1 MYRNFAE
8 EYSVHEDA
16 RAMIRK
22 LKNEGIQLVWD
33 RLKEQEPQCGYCSLG
48 LSCRNC
54 AMGPCRVDPFGEGPQ
69 KGVCG
74 ADADVIVARN
84 LARAVASGAASHSD
98 HGRDLVEV
106 LSRIGRVDAYTVR
119 DVEKLK
125 RVAREYGID
134 ATKSVEEVAFQLS
147 QAMFEDFGSKKE
159 RIQLVNRVPKK
170 RIEVWEKLGIVPRGI
185 DREVVEIMHRTHMGV
200 DNDPVNLLLQ
210 CLRAS
215 LADGFGGSMIATE
228 VSDILFGTPEPK
240 KATINLATLKESEVN
255 ILLHGHNPIVSD
267 AIVDAS
273 YDEELIKL
281 AKEAGA
287 EGINLAGLCCTGNE
301 VLMRKG
307 VPMAGNH
314 LIQELVI
321 GTGAADVIIVDYQ
334 CIMPAI
340 VDVAKCYHTAVVTT
354 SPKAKFKGAIHIEF
368 TPENA
373 HEKAKEVIK
382 LAIERFKER
391 KPELIKMPS
400 VEPVELMTG
409 FSVEA
414 ILNALG
420 GSLQP
425 LLDAVKDGR
434 IRGIVGSVGC
444 NNPKVKQ
451 DSSHIAL
458 AKKLIESDVLV
469 VDTGCAAVADAK
481 ASLKTPEAAK
491 LAGDGLRGVCEAL
504 GISPVLHL
512 GSCVDNSRILVALS
526 AIANELGVDISDLPV
541 AGAAMEWYSEKAIA
555 IGAYFVA
562 SGLLVV
568 LGVPPPIYGS
578 KLVLD
583 VLTDKVESLTGG
595 KFVVE
600 PDPEKAAEII
610 LNHIEEKRKRL
621 GI

>member
-1 MYRNFAE
+1 ME
-8 EYSVHEDA
+8 EYSVHVDA
-16 RAMIRK
+16 KAMIRK
-22 LKNEGIQLVWD
+22 LKDEGIQLVWD
-33 RLKEQEPQCGYCSLG
+33 RLEEQEPQCGYCALG

-54 AMGPCRVDPFGEGPQ
+54 AMGPCRIDPFGEGPR

-106 LSRIGRVDAYTVR
+106 LARVGKVKAYTVR
-119 DVEKLK
+119 DAEKLK
-125 RVAREYGID
+125 RVAQEYGID
-134 ATKSVEEVAFQLS
+134 VTKSVEEIAFEL
-147 QAMFEDFGSKKE
+147 AEAVLEDFGSKKE
-159 RIQLVNRVPKK
+159 RIQLLSRAPEK
-170 RIEVWEKLGIVPRGI
+170 RLEIWEKLGIVPRGI

-210 CLRAS
+210 CLRTS

-240 KATINLATLKESEVN
+240 MAAINLATLKENEVN
-255 ILLHGHNPIVSD
+255 IILHGHNPIVSD
-267 AIVDAS
+267 AVVDAAS
-273 YDEELIKL
+273 DDELLKL

-321 GTGAADVIIVDYQ
+321 GTGVVDVIIVDYQ
-334 CIMPAI
+334 CIMPSI
-340 VDVAKCYHTAVVTT
+340 VDIAKCYHTAVITT
-354 SPKAKFKGAIHIEF
+354 SPKAKFKGATHVEF

-373 HEKAKEVIK
+373 HEKAREVIK

-391 KPELIKMPS
+391 KAELVRIPDVK
-400 VEPVELMTG
+400 PVELMTG
-409 FSVEA
+409 FPIEA
-414 ILNALG
+414 ILKALG

-425 LLDAVKDGR
+425 LLDAIKDGS

-458 AKKLIESDVLV
+458 ARKLIENDVLV
-469 VDTGCAAVADAK
+469 VDTGCAAVADTK
-481 ASLKTPEAAK
+481 AGLKTPEAAK
-491 LAGDGLRGVCEAL
+491 LAGDGLRKVCEAL
-504 GISPVLHL
+504 GIPPVLHL

-526 AIANELGVDISDLPV
+526 AIASELGVDISDLPV
-541 AGAAMEWYSEKAIA
+541 AGAAMEWYSEKALA

-562 SGLLVV
+562 TGLLVV

-583 VLTDKVESLTGG
+583 VLTDKVEELTGG

-610 LNHIEEKRKRL
+610 LKHIEEKRKVL

>member
-1 MYRNFAE
+1 MVENSNN
-8 EYSVHEDA
+8 YSVHTDA
-16 RAMIRK
+16 KTMIRK
-22 LKNEGIQLVWD
+22 LREEGIQLVWD
-33 RLKEQEPQCGYCSLG
+33 RLKDQEPQCGYCSLG

-54 AMGPCRVDPFGEGPQ
+54 AMGPCRIDPFGEGPQ

-106 LSRIGRVDAYTVR
+106 LAKVGKVKAYKIR
-119 DVEKLK
+119 DENKLK
-125 RVAREYGID
+125 RVAQEYGID
-134 ATKSVEEVAFQLS
+134 TEKSLEEIASELAE
-147 QAMFEDFGSKKE
+147 AMLEDFGSKKE
-159 RIQLVNRVPKK
+159 RIQLLVRAPKR
-170 RIEVWEKLGIVPRGI
+170 RIEVWEKLGIIPRGI
-185 DREVVEIMHRTHMGV
+185 DREIVEIMHRTHMGV
-200 DNDPVNLLLQ
+200 DNDPVNILLQ
-210 CLRAS
+210 CLRTS

-240 KATINLATLKESEVN
+240 IAEINLATLKENEVN
-255 ILLHGHNPIVSD
+255 VVLHGHNPIVSD
-267 AIVDAS
+267 AVVEAAS
-273 YDEELIKL
+273 DEELLKL

-287 EGINLAGLCCTGNE
+287 DGINLAGLCCTGNE
-301 VLMRKG
+301 VLMRRG
-307 VPMAGNH
+307 IPMAGNH

-321 GTGAADVIIVDYQ
+321 GTGVVDAIIVDYQ
-334 CIMPAI
+334 CIMPSI
-340 VDVAKCYHTAVVTT
+340 VDIAKCYHTAIITT
-354 SPKAKFKGAIHIEF
+354 SPKAKFKGAIHVEF

-373 HEKAKEVIK
+373 HEKAREVIK

-391 KPELIKMPS
+391 KSEFVKIPEVK
-400 VEPVELMTG
+400 PVKLVTG
-409 FSVEA
+409 FSIEA
-414 ILNALG
+414 ILKALG

-425 LLDAVKDGR
+425 LLDAIKDGS

-451 DSSHIAL
+451 DFSHITL
-458 AKKLIESDVLV
+458 ARKLIENDVLV

-481 ASLKTPEAAK
+481 AGLKTMEAAK
-491 LAGDGLRGVCEAL
+491 FAGDGLRRVCEAL
-504 GISPVLHL
+504 SIPPVLHL

-526 AIANELGVDISDLPV
+526 AIANELGVDISDLPA

-562 SGLLVV
+562 SGLMVV

-583 VLTDKVESLTGG
+583 VLTKKVEELTGG
-595 KFVVE
+595 RFVVE

-610 LNHIEEKRKRL
+610 LKHIDEKRRNL

>member
-1 MYRNFAE
+1 MVMVE
-8 EYSVHEDA
+8 EYSVHADA

-22 LKNEGIQLVWD
+22 LRDEGIQLVWD
-33 RLKEQEPQCGYCSLG
+33 RLEEQEPQCGYCALG

-54 AMGPCRVDPFGEGPQ
+54 AMGPCRIDPFGEGPQ

-106 LSRIGRVDAYTVR
+106 LAKAGKVKAYTIR

-125 RVAREYGID
+125 RVAQEYGID
-134 ATKSVEEVAFQLS
+134 VTDAKSVEEIAFELAE
-147 QAMFEDFGSKKE
+147 AMLEDFGSKKE
-159 RIQLVNRVPKK
+159 RIQLLSRAPKK
-170 RIEVWEKLGIVPRGI
+170 RLEIWEKLGVIPRGI

-210 CLRAS
+210 CLRTS

-240 KATINLATLKESEVN
+240 MAAVNLATLKENEVN
-255 ILLHGHNPIVSD
+255 IVLHGHNPIVSD
-267 AIVDAS
+267 AVVDAAS
-273 YDEELIKL
+273 DDELLKL

-321 GTGAADVIIVDYQ
+321 GTGVVDVIIVDYQ
-334 CIMPAI
+334 CIMPSI
-340 VDVAKCYHTAVVTT
+340 VDIAKCYHTTVVTT
-354 SPKAKFKGAIHIEF
+354 SPKAKFKGATHVEF
-368 TPENA
+368 TPEDA
-373 HEKAKEVIK
+373 HKKAREVIR

-391 KPELIKMPS
+391 KADLIKIPD
-400 VEPVELMTG
+400 VKPVELMTG
-409 FSVEA
+409 FSIEA
-414 ILNALG
+414 ILKALG

-425 LLDAVKDGR
+425 LLDVIKDGS

-444 NNPKVKQ
+444 NNPKLKQ
-451 DSSHIAL
+451 DNSHIAL
-458 AKKLIESDVLV
+458 ARKLIENDVLV

-481 ASLKTPEAAK
+481 AGLKTPEAAK
-491 LAGDGLRGVCEAL
+491 LAGDGLRKVCEAL
-504 GISPVLHL
+504 GIPPVLHL

-526 AIANELGVDISDLPV
+526 AIANELGVDISELPV

-583 VLTDKVESLTGG
+583 VLTEKVEDLTGG

-600 PDPEKAAEII
+600 PDPDKAAEII
-610 LNHIEEKRKRL
+610 LRHIEEKRKNL

>member
-1 MYRNFAE
+1 ME
-8 EYSVHEDA
+8 EYSVHADA
-16 RAMIRK
+16 KAMIRK
-22 LKNEGIQLVWD
+22 LRDEGIQLVWD
-33 RLKEQEPQCGYCSLG
+33 RLREQEPQCGYCALG

-54 AMGPCRVDPFGEGPQ
+54 VMGPCRIDPFGEGPQ

-106 LSRIGRVDAYTVR
+106 LAKAGRVKAYTIR
-119 DVEKLK
+119 DAEKLK
-125 RVAREYGID
+125 RVAQEYGID
-134 ATKSVEEVAFQLS
+134 VTKSVEEIAFELAE
-147 QAMFEDFGSKKE
+147 AMLEDFGSKKE
-159 RIQLVNRVPKK
+159 RIQLLSRAPKK
-170 RIEVWEKLGIVPRGI
+170 RLEIWEKLGIVPRGI

-210 CLRAS
+210 CLRTS

-240 KATINLATLKESEVN
+240 MAAVNLATLKENEVN
-255 ILLHGHNPIVSD
+255 IVLHGHNPIVSD
-267 AIVDAS
+267 AVADAAS
-273 YDEELIKL
+273 DDELLKL

-301 VLMRKG
+301 VLMRRG
-307 VPMAGNH
+307 IPMAGNH

-321 GTGAADVIIVDYQ
+321 GTGVVDAIIVDYQ
-334 CIMPAI
+334 CIMPSI
-340 VDVAKCYHTAVVTT
+340 VDIARCYHTAVITT
-354 SPKAKFKGAIHIEF
+354 SPKAKFRGATHVEF

-373 HEKAKEVIK
+373 HEKAREVIK

-391 KPELIKMPS
+391 KSELIKIPD
-400 VEPVELMTG
+400 VRPVELMTG
-409 FSVEA
+409 FSIEA
-414 ILNALG
+414 ILKALG

-425 LLDAVKDGR
+425 LLDAIKDGS

-458 AKKLIESDVLV
+458 ARKLIENDVLV

-481 ASLKTPEAAK
+481 AGLKTPEAAK
-491 LAGDGLRGVCEAL
+491 FAGEGLRKVCEAL
-504 GISPVLHL
+504 GIPPVLHL

-541 AGAAMEWYSEKAIA
+541 AGAAMEWYSEKAVA

-583 VLTDKVESLTGG
+583 VLTDKVEDLTGG

-610 LNHIEEKRKRL
+610 VKHIEDKRKHL

>member
-1 MYRNFAE
+1 MVE
-8 EYSVHEDA
+8 EYSVHADA

-22 LKNEGIQLVWD
+22 LRDEGIQLVWD
-33 RLKEQEPQCGYCSLG
+33 RLEEQEPQCGYCALG

-54 AMGPCRVDPFGEGPQ
+54 AMGPCRIDPFGEGPQ

-106 LSRIGRVDAYTVR
+106 LAKAGKVKAYTIR

-125 RVAREYGID
+125 RVAQEYGID
-134 ATKSVEEVAFQLS
+134 VTDAKSVEEIAFELAE
-147 QAMFEDFGSKKE
+147 AMLEDFGSKKE
-159 RIQLVNRVPKK
+159 RIQLLSRAPKK
-170 RIEVWEKLGIVPRGI
+170 RLEIWEKLGVIPRGI

-210 CLRAS
+210 CLRTS

-240 KATINLATLKESEVN
+240 MAAVNLATLKENEVN
-255 ILLHGHNPIVSD
+255 IVLHGHNPIVSD
-267 AIVDAS
+267 AVVDAAS
-273 YDEELIKL
+273 DDELLKL

-321 GTGAADVIIVDYQ
+321 GTGVVDVIIVDYQ
-334 CIMPAI
+334 CIMPSI
-340 VDVAKCYHTAVVTT
+340 VDIAKCYHTTVVTT
-354 SPKAKFKGAIHIEF
+354 SPKAKFKGATHVEF
-368 TPENA
+368 TPEDA
-373 HEKAKEVIK
+373 HKKAREVIR

-391 KPELIKMPS
+391 KADLIKIPD
-400 VEPVELMTG
+400 VKPVELMTG
-409 FSVEA
+409 FSIEA
-414 ILNALG
+414 ILKALG

-425 LLDAVKDGR
+425 LLDVIKDGS

-444 NNPKVKQ
+444 NNPKLKQ
-451 DSSHIAL
+451 DNSHIAL
-458 AKKLIESDVLV
+458 ARKLIENDVLV

-481 ASLKTPEAAK
+481 AGLKTPEAAK
-491 LAGDGLRGVCEAL
+491 LAGDGLRKVCEAL
-504 GISPVLHL
+504 GIPPVLHL

-526 AIANELGVDISDLPV
+526 AIANELGVDISELPV

-583 VLTDKVESLTGG
+583 VLTEKVEDLTGG

-600 PDPEKAAEII
+600 PDPDKAAEII
-610 LNHIEEKRKRL
+610 LRHIEEKRKNL

>member
-1 MYRNFAE
+1 ME
-8 EYSVHEDA
+8 EYSVHADA

-22 LKNEGIQLVWD
+22 LKDEGIQLVWD
-33 RLKEQEPQCGYCSLG
+33 RLREQEPQCGYCALG

-54 AMGPCRVDPFGEGPQ
+54 AMGPCRIDPFGEGPQ

-106 LSRIGRVDAYTVR
+106 LAKVGKVKAYTIR
-119 DVEKLK
+119 DAEKLR
-125 RVAREYGID
+125 RVAQEYGID
-134 ATKSVEEVAFQLS
+134 VTKSVEEIAFELAE
-147 QAMFEDFGSKKE
+147 AMLEDFGSKKD
-159 RIQLVNRVPKK
+159 RIQLLNRAPKK
-170 RIEVWEKLGIVPRGI
+170 RIEIWEKLGIVPRGI

-210 CLRAS
+210 CLRTS

-240 KATINLATLKESEVN
+240 MAAVNLATLKENEVN
-255 ILLHGHNPIVSD
+255 VILHGHNPIVSD
-267 AIVDAS
+267 AVVDAAS
-273 YDEELIKL
+273 DDELLKL

-321 GTGAADVIIVDYQ
+321 GTGVVDAIIVDYQ
-334 CIMPAI
+334 CIMPSI
-340 VDVAKCYHTAVVTT
+340 IDIAKCYHTAVITT
-354 SPKAKFKGAIHIEF
+354 SPKAKFKGAIHVEF

-391 KPELIKMPS
+391 KAELVKIPDVK
-400 VEPVELMTG
+400 PVELMTG
-409 FSVEA
+409 FSIEA
-414 ILNALG
+414 ILKALG

-425 LLDAVKDGR
+425 LLDAIKDGS

-444 NNPKVKQ
+444 SNPKVKQ

-458 AKKLIESDVLV
+458 ARKLIENDVLV

-481 ASLKTPEAAK
+481 AGLKTPEAAK
-491 LAGDGLRGVCEAL
+491 LAGEGLRKVCEAL
-504 GISPVLHL
+504 GIPPVLHL

-526 AIANELGVDISDLPV
+526 AIASELGVDISDLPV

-583 VLTDKVESLTGG
+583 VLTDKVEDLTGG

-610 LNHIEEKRKRL
+610 LRHIEEKRKGL

>member
-1 MYRNFAE
+1 ME
-8 EYSVHEDA
+8 EYSVHADA
-16 RAMIRK
+16 KAMIRK
-22 LKNEGIQLVWD
+22 LRDEGIQLVWD
-33 RLKEQEPQCGYCSLG
+33 RLREQEPQCGYCALG

-54 AMGPCRVDPFGEGPQ
+54 VMGPCRIDPFGEGPQ
-69 KGVCG
+69 RGVCG

-106 LSRIGRVDAYTVR
+106 LAKAGRVKAYTIR
-119 DVEKLK
+119 DAEKLK
-125 RVAREYGID
+125 RVAQEYGID
-134 ATKSVEEVAFQLS
+134 VTKSVEEIAFELAE
-147 QAMFEDFGSKKE
+147 AMLEDFGSKKE
-159 RIQLVNRVPKK
+159 RIQLLSRAPKK
-170 RIEVWEKLGIVPRGI
+170 RLEIWEKLGIVPRGI

-210 CLRAS
+210 CLRTS

-240 KATINLATLKESEVN
+240 MAAVNLATLKENEVN
-255 ILLHGHNPIVSD
+255 IVLHGHNPIVSD
-267 AIVDAS
+267 AVADAAS
-273 YDEELIKL
+273 DDELLKL

-301 VLMRKG
+301 VLMRRG
-307 VPMAGNH
+307 IPMAGNH

-321 GTGAADVIIVDYQ
+321 GTGVVDAIIVDYQ
-334 CIMPAI
+334 CIMPSI
-340 VDVAKCYHTAVVTT
+340 VDIARCYHTAVITT
-354 SPKAKFKGAIHIEF
+354 SPKAKFKGATHVEF

-373 HEKAKEVIK
+373 HEKAREVVR

-391 KPELIKMPS
+391 KSELIKIPD
-400 VEPVELMTG
+400 VKPVELMTG
-409 FSVEA
+409 FSIEA
-414 ILNALG
+414 ILKALG

-425 LLDAVKDGR
+425 LLDAIKDGS

-458 AKKLIESDVLV
+458 ARKLIENDVLV

-481 ASLKTPEAAK
+481 AGLKTPEAAK
-491 LAGDGLRGVCEAL
+491 FAGEGLRKVCEAL
-504 GISPVLHL
+504 GIPPVLHL

-541 AGAAMEWYSEKAIA
+541 AGAAMEWYSEKAVA

-583 VLTDKVESLTGG
+583 VLTDKVEDLTGG

-600 PDPEKAAEII
+600 PNPEKAAEII
-610 LNHIEEKRKRL
+610 LKHIEEKRKHL

>member
-1 MYRNFAE
+1 
-8 EYSVHEDA
+8 
-16 RAMIRK
+16 MIKK
-22 LKNEGIQLVWD
+22 LKEEGILLVWD

-54 AMGPCRVDPFGEGPQ
+54 AMGPCRIDPFGEGPQ

-106 LSRIGRVDAYTVR
+106 LARVGKVKAYSVKDA
-119 DVEKLK
+119 EKLK
-125 RVAREYGID
+125 KVAQEYGIN
-134 ATKSVEEVAFQLS
+134 TNKSVEEIAFELAE
-147 QAMFEDFGSKKE
+147 AMLEDFGSKKE
-159 RIQLVNRVPKK
+159 KIQFVNRAPKK
-170 RIEVWEKLGIVPRGI
+170 RIELWEKLGIIPRGI

-200 DNDPVNLLLQ
+200 DNDPVNILLQ
-210 CLRAS
+210 CLRTA

-240 KATINLATLKESEVN
+240 MSEINLATLKENEVN
-255 ILLHGHNPIVSD
+255 IVLHGHNPIVSD
-267 AIVDAS
+267 AIVEAAS
-273 YDEELIKL
+273 DEELLKL
-281 AKEAGA
+281 AKEYGA

-307 VPMAGNH
+307 IPMAGNH

-321 GTGAADVIIVDYQ
+321 GTGVVDVIVVDYQ

-340 VDVAKCYHTAVVTT
+340 VDVAKCYHTEVVTT

-373 HEKAKEVIK
+373 HEKAKEVVK
-382 LAIERFKER
+382 LAIERFRER
-391 KPELIKMPS
+391 KAELVKIPNVKPNK
-400 VEPVELMTG
+400 LMTG

-414 ILNALG
+414 ILKVLG
-420 GSLQP
+420 GTLQP
-425 LLDAVKDGR
+425 LIDAIKNGS
-434 IRGIVGSVGC
+434 IRGVVGSVGC

-451 DSSHIAL
+451 DYSHITL
-458 AKKLIESDVLV
+458 AKRLIENDVLV

-481 ASLKTPEAAK
+481 AGLKVPEAAE
-491 LAGDGLRGVCEAL
+491 LAGEELRKVCESL
-504 GISPVLHL
+504 GIPPVLHF

-526 AIANELGVDISDLPV
+526 ALANELGVDISDLPA

-583 VLTDKVESLTGG
+583 VLTSKVEELTGG

-610 LNHIEEKRKRL
+610 IKHIEDKRRKL